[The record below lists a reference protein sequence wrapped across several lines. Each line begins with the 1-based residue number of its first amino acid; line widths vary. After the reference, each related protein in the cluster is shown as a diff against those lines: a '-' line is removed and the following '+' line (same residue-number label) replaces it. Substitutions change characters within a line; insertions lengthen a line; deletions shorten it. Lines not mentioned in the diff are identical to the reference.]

1 MNVNNISTDKLIK
14 FYILEKRNL
23 NLVPLSKAKL
33 IIVNPA
39 VKKPDLT
46 RPEGAITPDEA
57 LFFIPFC
64 SMIFL
69 AIFILKLLNV
79 WKVTRAKII
88 ALNCFHQLPCQN
100 CRFFTNNHYLYC
112 TVHPSIVLT
121 EQALDCSDYCPLSE
135 NLESSRFYY

>member
-1 MNVNNISTDKLIK
+1 MSTDKVIK
-14 FYILEKRNL
+14 LYILDKKNL
-23 NLVPLSKAKL
+23 NLLPSSKTKL

-39 VKKPDLT
+39 VTKPDLT
-46 RPEGAITPDEA
+46 RQQGAMTPDEA

-69 AIFILKLLNV
+69 AIFILKLLDI
-79 WKVTRAKII
+79 WKVAIAKITT
-88 ALNCFHQLPCQN
+88 LNCFHQLPCRN

-121 EQALDCSDYCPLSE
+121 EQALDCSDYCP
-135 NLESSRFYY
+135 

>member
-1 MNVNNISTDKLIK
+1 MSTDKIIK
-14 FYILEKRNL
+14 FYILDKNHL
-23 NLVPLSKAKL
+23 NLLPSINAKL
-33 IIVNPA
+33 MIVNHA
-39 VKKPDLT
+39 VTKPDFT

-57 LFFIPFC
+57 LFFIPLC

-69 AIFILKLLNV
+69 AIFILKLLDV